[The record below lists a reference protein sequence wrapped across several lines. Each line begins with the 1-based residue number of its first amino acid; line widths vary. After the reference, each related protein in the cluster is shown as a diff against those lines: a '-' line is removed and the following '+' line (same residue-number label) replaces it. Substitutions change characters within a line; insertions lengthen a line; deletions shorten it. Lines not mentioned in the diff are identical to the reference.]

1 MNEDT
6 ELVLVIDDEKNMC
19 HMLQTILENA
29 GYRVETA
36 THGKAGL
43 EKITAR
49 PYDFVLCDLK
59 MPGMDGIELLKNIPD
74 RTGSTCVIMM
84 SAYGT
89 IDKAVEAVK
98 LGAFDFISKP
108 FKPDEILLALRK
120 GKEKKALQNENR
132 RLKKRL
138 SDIEDRHRFQNI
150 KAKSKAMQ
158 TIFELLDK
166 IVKYDT
172 TVLIT
177 GESGTGKELIARA
190 IYFHSDRKEQTLV
203 PVNCGGI
210 PEALLESE
218 LFGHKKGAFTGAD
231 KNKKGLFEEA
241 NKGIIFLDEIGEMP
255 LSLQVKLLRVLQENE
270 IRPLGDSGSKTVDVR
285 IIAATSKNLRQEVA
299 AGRFREDLFYRL
311 NVMPVSLPPLR
322 DRTDDIPL
330 LCDFFIKK
338 FNEKFGKKVKRIS
351 SDAMNR
357 LLFYHWPGNVREL
370 ENTMERAVILTE
382 DPVISP
388 EVLHMEYSQENTP
401 GFGENENPDES
412 GGHSLKAAKE
422 RLEKKYIIRAL
433 KETNGNRTQTSKL
446 LGISHPSLLSKMKQY
461 GISDPPA

>member
-1 MNEDT
+1 MKEDT
-6 ELVLVIDDEKNMC
+6 ELVLVIDDEENMC

-36 THGKAGL
+36 TDGKAGL
-43 EKITAR
+43 EKISAH
-49 PYDFVLCDLK
+49 PYEYVLCDLK
-59 MPGMDGIELLKNIPD
+59 MPGMDGIDILKNIQNRIND
-74 RTGSTCVIMM
+74 TCVIIM

-89 IDKAVEAVK
+89 IDTAVEAVK

-108 FKPDEILLALRK
+108 FKPDEILVALRK
-120 GKEKKALQNENR
+120 GKEKKTLQKENQ

-138 SDIEDRHRFQNI
+138 SDIENRHRFRNI
-150 KAKSKAMQ
+150 VAKSRAMQ
-158 TIFELLDK
+158 SIFDLLDK

-190 IYFHSDRKEQTLV
+190 VYFHSDRKDQTLV

-210 PEALLESE
+210 PETLLESE

-231 KNKKGLFEEA
+231 KDRKGLFEEA
-241 NKGIIFLDEIGEMP
+241 DKGIIFLDEIGEMS

-270 IRPLGDSGSKTVDVR
+270 IRPLGDSGSKKVDVR
-285 IIAATSKNLRQEVA
+285 IIAATSKNLQEEVA

-330 LCDFFIKK
+330 LCHFFIKK
-338 FNEKFGKKVKRIS
+338 FNKKFGKKVKKIS
-351 SDAMNR
+351 SDAMNK

-388 EVLHMEYSQENTP
+388 DVLHMEFSRENTA
-401 GFGENENPDES
+401 GHAEDENTDEPCV
-412 GGHSLKAAKE
+412 HSLKTAKE
-422 RLEKKYIIRAL
+422 RLEKKYILRAL
-433 KETNGNRTQTSKL
+433 KETNGNRTRTSKL

-461 GISDPPA
+461 GISDPSE